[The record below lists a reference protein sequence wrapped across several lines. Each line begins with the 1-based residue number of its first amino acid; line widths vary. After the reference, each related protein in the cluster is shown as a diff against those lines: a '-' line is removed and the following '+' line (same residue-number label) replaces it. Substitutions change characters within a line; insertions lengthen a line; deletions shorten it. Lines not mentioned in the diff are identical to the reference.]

1 MAHHIK
7 NQSSIPF
14 EVPTLNGPVHLPAHG
29 EVTVNLGA
37 LDAMAIEHSPYVT
50 IEHVADAP
58 AAEGGP
64 VDLRTQYEALFGE
77 PPDGRWSDKR
87 IQDAINKAAG

>member
-1 MAHHIK
+1 MAHLIK

-14 EVPTLNGPVHLPAHG
+14 DVPTLNGPRHLPTHG

-37 LDAMAIEHSPYVT
+37 LDAMALEYSPYVT

-58 AAEGGP
+58 AAADGP
-64 VDLRTQYEALFGE
+64 VDLRAQYEALFGE